1 MSDTD
6 VTETETAIFDLLS
19 DEDDEIDIDAA
30 LATLAMVA
38 AAVCCLCDDRDQPAE
53 AFTRAFAA
61 NVAAYVPDEPRM
73 LS

>member
-1 MSDTD
+1 MISTE
-6 VTETETAIFDLLS
+6 VTETEEAIFDLLC
-19 DEDDEIDIDAA
+19 DEDEEIDIDAA

-53 AFTRAFAA
+53 AFARAFAA
-61 NVAAYVPDEPRM
+61 NVAAYVPDEPRV